1 MRQPVRTLIVSVTC
15 LAALVALGG
24 CGAAGTGTKGYIDG
38 EGVITQVSA
47 AHRKQVGSVD
57 GTTLDGTKVDLASYR
72 GKVVV
77 VNLWWSHCPPC
88 RLEAPHLAAAAR
100 ALQPKGV
107 VFLGIDT
114 RDGARSMGRAYQRR
128 FDVPYP
134 SIFDPDGETLL
145 AFRGTLS
152 PNAIPSTMVIDKQGR
167 IAATVLGALGSQT
180 TLYDLVADAG
190 GPSVKDA
197 A

>member
-1 MRQPVRTLIVSVTC
+1 MRIRTPLVLLIV
-15 LAALVALGG
+15 LAALVTVGG

-38 EGVITQVSA
+38 DGVITQLSLN
-47 AHRKQVGSVD
+47 HRKAPVTVS
-57 GTTLDGTKVDLASYR
+57 GTTLDGTKLDLSSYR

-77 VNLWWSHCPPC
+77 VNLWWSNCPPC

-114 RDGARSMGRAYQRR
+114 RDAAESMGRAYERR
-128 FDVPYP
+128 FKIPYP

-167 IAATVLGALGSQT
+167 IAATVLGGLSSQT

-190 GPSVKDA
+190 GPKVKA
-197 A
+197 AA